1 MTYLPSEYIAS
12 PHLGGQGGEK
22 GRGESLLKMGD
33 SLDWA
38 MWVLAHQIGRW
49 RGGELFSGDEDEVL
63 ENISQVLF

>member
-1 MTYLPSEYIAS
+1 M
-12 PHLGGQGGEK
+12 GRR